1 MEDAR
6 CSVFFFLFS
15 KGKISGLLHDN
26 GWFWKIWLKLMD
38 DELKIAAKYKKTK
51 KQQKQAA
58 DVCSHTFTALKG
70 ML

>member
-1 MEDAR
+1 
-6 CSVFFFLFS
+6 
-15 KGKISGLLHDN
+15 
-26 GWFWKIWLKLMD
+26 MD